1 MVADKQ
7 SKKNKKKGPIIV
19 TLPPPVKEVYQYVI
33 SAPEPPTTTM
43 IAKGTGLSSKKVYQI
58 CQSFEKKRSFEKE
71 KIPRKKPI
79 YFALII
85 RQTMHRGNFQ
95 LIRTLNTGLREIIK
109 KYKLK
114 DPRMEADLRKFF
126 KAILRQYPQ
135 YHEVIDSGME
145 RLFRVIKR
153 AKSKDEVLELLELRP
168 SYPKVCTWKS
178 VT

>member
-1 MVADKQ
+1 MAADKKP
-7 SKKNKKKGPIIV
+7 KKDKKKGPLIV
-19 TLPPPVKEVYQYVI
+19 KLPPPVKKVHKFV
-33 SAPEPPTTTM
+33 SLRTEPPTTTE

-58 CQSFEKKRSFEKE
+58 CQRFEKE
-71 KIPRKKPI
+71 RFFEKDKIPRKKPVF
-79 YFALII
+79 FALII
-85 RQTMHRGNFQ
+85 RQTMHRGNYE
-95 LIRTLNTGLREIIK
+95 LITTLNTGLREIIN

-135 YHEVIDSGME
+135 YHEAIVSGME
-145 RLFRVIKR
+145 RLIGTIKR
-153 AKSKDEVLELLELRP
+153 AKTKDKVFELLELRP